1 MHKKTNNSSTLLVN
15 VCRLQPV
22 DYESIIQSLITNTDY
37 LWLQSMAMDVNDKST
52 VYKIEQLIE
61 VGLISLWDY
70 EKRLGKGT
78 AKLNRVITLEEYKE
92 ADQYTTQLVS
102 EMTYQ
107 NTRMLSS
114 DYTTWNIEKRNTFS
128 NLIIANYCGASSLL
142 QRSAPSLVSLHIA
155 GQEGSDLLQLY
166 SKYLFGKI
174 SIQTLSNLTIE
185 QILEL
190 RQLSAFFRNE
200 IKIKINSHLLSNEIP
215 LVQIE
220 QDCNELYM
228 KLSEMVDAA
237 IMDKYSTQK
246 IGESLSLDI
255 LSCFIEPL
263 SYFLKGQKIYDLI
276 FKRKQRGFV
285 VYLSKLK
292 KFTQ

>member
-1 MHKKTNNSSTLLVN
+1 MPKKANNSSTLLVN

-22 DYESIIQSLITNTDY
+22 DYESIIQSLITSTDF
-37 LWLQSMAMDVNDKST
+37 LWLQSMAMDVNDKPT
-52 VYKIEQLIE
+52 VYQLEQLIE
-61 VGLISLWDY
+61 SELVSLWDY
-70 EKRLGKGT
+70 EKRLGKRT
-78 AKLNRVITLEEYKE
+78 VKLGRVITLEEYKE

-102 EMTYQ
+102 EMTSQ

-128 NLIIANYCGASSLL
+128 NLIIADYCGASSLL
-142 QRSAPSLVSLHIA
+142 QRSAPSSASLHIA

-174 SIQTLSNLTIE
+174 SIRTLSNLTIE

-190 RQLSAFFRNE
+190 RRLSTFFRSE
-200 IKIKINSHLLSNEIP
+200 IQKKIDSHLLSNNIP
-215 LVQIE
+215 LIQIE
-220 QDCNELYM
+220 QDCNDLYV

-237 IMDKYSTQK
+237 VMDKYSTQD

-263 SYFLKGQKIYDLI
+263 SYFLKGQKVYDLI

-285 VYLSKLK
+285 VYLTKLK